1 MELTVTNRSQAY
13 PEKAEK
19 AEDMETHGEECL
31 HSETCGDMDES
42 LRSKLNEKTE
52 GFRVPAFD
60 VSGRVKTDGKNV
72 LYVVLKICKSI
83 FIPR

>member
-13 PEKAEK
+13 PEKAEN

-31 HSETCGDMDES
+31 QSETCGDLDES

-52 GFRVPAFD
+52 GFRVLAFD
-60 VSGRVKTDGKNV
+60 VSGRVKKDGRTMF
-72 LYVVLKICKSI
+72 CM
-83 FIPR
+83 